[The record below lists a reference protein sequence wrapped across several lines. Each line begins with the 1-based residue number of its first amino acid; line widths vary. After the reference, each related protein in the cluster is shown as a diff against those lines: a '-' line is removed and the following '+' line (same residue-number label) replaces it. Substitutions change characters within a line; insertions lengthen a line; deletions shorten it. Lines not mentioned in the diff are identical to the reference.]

1 MSPPAVRVSREGDGV
16 VVVTL
21 DRPQQRNAL
30 DWQMWEDL
38 DDVYRD
44 LRDDRDSR
52 VVVLTGEGA
61 CFSAGGD
68 LKSSPARGT
77 GIGAPVARLTAGQR
91 VIIGFSQ
98 LPQVTVAAVE
108 GFAVGAGW
116 GLALSCDLLV
126 AAEDAFFSAP
136 FLERGLVPDAGIAWF
151 LTRAIG
157 SRRTADLLL
166 TGRRLPAPLAEQQG
180 LVSRLV
186 PSQRALV
193 SALELAATVAQG
205 ASGAQG
211 LAKRMLRL
219 ADHSSLER
227 FLEVEWLSAAL
238 DLHGPEATEGRASF
252 AERRPPDFQQAV
264 R

>member
-1 MSPPAVRVSREGDGV
+1 MTSAAVRLSREGDGV
-16 VVVTL
+16 AVVTL
-21 DRPQQRNAL
+21 DRPLQRNSL
-30 DWQMWEDL
+30 DWQTWEEL
-38 DDVYRD
+38 DDVCRV

-52 VVVLTGEGA
+52 AVVLTGEGS

-68 LKSSPARGT
+68 LKSSPSRGT
-77 GIGAPVARLTAGQR
+77 GLGAPVARLTAGQR
-91 VIIGFSQ
+91 VIVGFAQ

-126 AAEDAFFSAP
+126 ASEDAFFAAP

-151 LTRAIG
+151 LSRAIG
-157 SRRTADLLL
+157 SRRAADLLL
-166 TGRRLPAPLAEQQG
+166 TGRRLSAAQAEQQG
-180 LVSRLV
+180 LVSRVV
-186 PSQRALV
+186 PPQRALA
-193 SALELAATVAQG
+193 SAVELAAAIARG
-205 ASGAQG
+205 AVEAQG

-227 FLEVEWLSAAL
+227 FLEVEWMSAAL
-238 DLHGPEATEGRASF
+238 DLHGPEAAEGRAAF
-252 AERRPPDFQQAV
+252 VEKRPPQFQRAV